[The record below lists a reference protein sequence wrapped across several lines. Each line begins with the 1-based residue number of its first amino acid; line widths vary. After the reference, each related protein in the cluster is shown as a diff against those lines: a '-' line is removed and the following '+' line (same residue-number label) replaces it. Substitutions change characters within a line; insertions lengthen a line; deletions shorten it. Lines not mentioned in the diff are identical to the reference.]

1 MLVLAALLALL
12 GWSLRNSHGELA
24 MYGTL
29 LLLPPLLTFLI
40 LNPSFVALRYFLLP
54 LAFVPLLA
62 GGALGRAGRTGPLAW
77 ARAGRGEYRAAIA
90 WMLEKS
96 RETVPTVSS
105 DIAFD
110 TRKTLAYHAQYVAG
124 RGLRWVEPAQI
135 GPEGV
140 EWIVIASAELPPE
153 NFADR
158 GSNYRRSRE
167 FAGPRACRAGGAS
180 SSTECC
186 RGSRRSP

>member
-1 MLVLAALLALL
+1 
-12 GWSLRNSHGELA
+12 
-24 MYGTL
+24 
-29 LLLPPLLTFLI
+29 
-40 LNPSFVALRYFLLP
+40 
-54 LAFVPLLA
+54 
-62 GGALGRAGRTGPLAW
+62 
-77 ARAGRGEYRAAIA
+77 
-90 WMLEKS
+90 
-96 RETVPTVSS
+96 VPTVSS

-167 FAGPRACRAGGAS
+167 FAGAGPSAY
-180 SSTECC
+180 
-186 RGSRRSP
+186 RWVLYQRVR